1 MARKKRGWFGNMLT
15 GTNGGYSSK
24 RIFGGF
30 GLTIMHIIAIF
41 SVIFYPDS
49 SWIGEVLI
57 TLTVT
62 DAGLLGVGVLER
74 EKESVI
80 RRRMMEEKR
89 KEKEKEEDEE
99 LYEEG

>member
-1 MARKKRGWFGNMLT
+1 MGKRKRGWFGNMMT

-24 RIFGGF
+24 RIFGGG
-30 GLTIMHIIAIF
+30 GLTIMHLIAIM

-49 SWIGEVLI
+49 NWIGELLI

-80 RRRMMEEKR
+80 RKRMMEEK
-89 KEKEKEEDEE
+89 KKEEEE
-99 LYEEG
+99 YECDG